1 MNTTDT
7 ISIANAPAIPGLVFR
22 HFRGAEDYPKM
33 VTVVSASAEADKI
46 EIVSSV
52 EEVAK
57 TYSHLVN
64 SDPYRDMIF
73 AEVDNT
79 VIAYGRGYWRQ
90 EEGGARLY
98 GLFGFL
104 APAWRRKGIGQTML
118 HWLEARLRSLAESH
132 AALETGLLEL
142 FVEEANTG
150 LKAMVEK
157 NGYKPVR
164 YIAQMVRRDLE
175 NIPDFP
181 LPEGVEVR
189 SVLPEHYRP
198 IWEAHEEAFR
208 DHWGYAVATEEDYQ
222 GWLADKSIFQPE
234 LWQIAWDLKTNEIAG
249 QVRTFINAAENEKYN
264 RRRGYTEFIS
274 VRRPWRKRGLARA
287 LIVRSLRLQ
296 KELGMSESALG
307 VDSENI
313 SGATRVY
320 EDCGFRVTK
329 RTAVYRKPI
338 KTGLDGS

>member
-1 MNTTDT
+1 
-7 ISIANAPAIPGLVFR
+7 
-22 HFRGAEDYPKM
+22 
-33 VTVVSASAEADKI
+33 
-46 EIVSSV
+46 
-52 EEVAK
+52 
-57 TYSHLVN
+57 
-64 SDPYRDMIF
+64 
-73 AEVDNT
+73 
-79 VIAYGRGYWRQ
+79 
-90 EEGGARLY
+90 
-98 GLFGFL
+98 
-104 APAWRRKGIGQTML
+104 ML
-118 HWLEARLRSLAESH
+118 RWLEARLRSLAESH

-157 NGYKPVR
+157 NGYKSVR

-338 KTGLDGS
+338 KTGLYGS